1 MKINHIRTA
10 YFDVADGGMYISTGL
25 FDSNGKPL
33 SDLYMSNILGTDQDE
48 NDQKKKPL
56 KRNILL
62 GLNIRHPLI
71 AYLCTCKDPNRA
83 AYSLTYVVNQ
93 LAMCQRSL
101 VPYSGFHQLNK
112 AKLKDIAVLKSMG
125 AGKNLIRKIFT
136 AEGILISL
144 SGSILGLVIGFILL
158 SLQVQFG
165 LVQLGSSE
173 GSFIIEAYPVK
184 MLPLDFLYVFLTVLV
199 IGFLATWYPVRYL
212 TRKYADISLR

>member
-33 SDLYMSNILGTDQDE
+33 SDMYMSNFLGSE
-48 NDQKKKPL
+48 RYAKAQKKRPQ

-71 AYLCTCKDPNRA
+71 AYLCTCRDPNRA

-112 AKLKDIAVLKSMG
+112 AKIAKEMRSALLNQIT
-125 AGKNLIRKIFT
+125 GKE
-136 AEGILISL
+136 AED
-144 SGSILGLVIGFILL
+144 
-158 SLQVQFG
+158 
-165 LVQLGSSE
+165 
-173 GSFIIEAYPVK
+173 
-184 MLPLDFLYVFLTVLV
+184 LDN
-199 IGFLATWYPVRYL
+199 PE
-212 TRKYADISLR
+212 

>member
-33 SDLYMSNILGTDQDE
+33 SDLYMSNILGSDQDE

-112 AKLKDIAVLKSMG
+112 AKLAKEMRSALLNQIT
-125 AGKNLIRKIFT
+125 GK
-136 AEGILISL
+136 EDD
-144 SGSILGLVIGFILL
+144 
-158 SLQVQFG
+158 VQDN
-165 LVQLGSSE
+165 QE
-173 GSFIIEAYPVK
+173 
-184 MLPLDFLYVFLTVLV
+184 
-199 IGFLATWYPVRYL
+199 
-212 TRKYADISLR
+212 